1 MREDDARLVMD
12 SLSSVAP
19 YIAYPQ
25 ELKELVESELKNS
38 EDIGVF
44 IENTRQKV
52 SGRTDVTRK
61 TDVQIFL
68 NELRRRIQK

>member
-1 MREDDARLVMD
+1 MHEEDARFVRD

-19 YIAYPQ
+19 YITHPQ

-38 EDIGVF
+38 EGIDAF
-44 IENTRQKV
+44 IENVRQKV
-52 SGRTDVTRK
+52 SGSADVTRK

-68 NELRRRIQK
+68 NELRRQVKK